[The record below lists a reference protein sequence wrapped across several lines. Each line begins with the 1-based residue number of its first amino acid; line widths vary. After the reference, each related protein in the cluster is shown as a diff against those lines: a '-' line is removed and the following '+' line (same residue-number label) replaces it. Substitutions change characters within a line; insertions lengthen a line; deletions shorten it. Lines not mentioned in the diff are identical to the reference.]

1 MATILVRVSY
11 ESLGPH
17 SHEAA
22 GRDWL
27 VERAVSGGYWKG
39 RWWKADVEWRT
50 DLIQEGSDGKFSITL
65 PSLRDKL
72 I

>member
-1 MATILVRVSY
+1 MVTISVRASH
-11 ESLGPH
+11 EFLEPH

-22 GRDWL
+22 GRDWF
-27 VERAVSGGYWKG
+27 VERAVSGGNWKG

-50 DLIQEGSDGKFSITL
+50 DLIQEGSDGKFSIIL
-65 PSLRDKL
+65 PSLQYRL